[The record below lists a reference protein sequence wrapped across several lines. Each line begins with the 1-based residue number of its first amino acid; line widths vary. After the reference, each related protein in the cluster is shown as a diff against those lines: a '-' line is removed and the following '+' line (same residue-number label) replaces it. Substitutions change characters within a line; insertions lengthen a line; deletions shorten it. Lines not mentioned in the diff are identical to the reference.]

1 MKITNQDL
9 RQIIKE
15 ELEKVLD
22 EDYSMLSDMTPSD
35 ALAYIEE
42 NLNGRTWVFWD
53 LETIGFKGQIT
64 QYGAVAY
71 KIDNIA
77 GPALSSPTS
86 VFEANVSL
94 NDQTL
99 EQSRREEELLSRA
112 EDIISAGQEDS
123 EEYRFITAWQKA
135 QKYGRPHTVQDMLA
149 YTHYSTSE
157 NDMEEKEALQSF
169 VDWFAGLEGPLVS
182 VGHNIKSFDRRR
194 IIEEGQRLGV
204 DTTAFEDIDIFDT
217 ISFQRN
223 LFKLIAQELRHD
235 HEKMSK
241 FFYEYKDK
249 ISGELRHGF
258 TSPLQRMID
267 NYGPGPDYVQL
278 HTAVDDTEQLVT
290 AFFNIYKEVK
300 ELVGADDNLGSM
312 TGHINTKRANKE
324 MGTDLQDPIE
334 ISKAI
339 SRFRRD

>member
-1 MKITNQDL
+1 MKISKQDL

-22 EDYSMLSDMTPSD
+22 EDYSMLSDMTPND
-35 ALAYIEE
+35 GLAYIEE

-53 LETIGFKGQIT
+53 LETIGFDGQIT

-71 KIDNIA
+71 KIDDIA
-77 GPALSSPTS
+77 GPAPTSPTDTFS
-86 VFEANVSL
+86 VNVSL
-94 NDQTL
+94 GQQTL
-99 EQSRREEELLSRA
+99 DRSSREEELLSRA
-112 EDIISAGQEDS
+112 DDILAGGDEASDDYKFIDS
-123 EEYRFITAWQKA
+123 WKKA
-135 QKYGRPHTVQDMLA
+135 QKYGRPHTVQDMLK
-149 YTHYSTSE
+149 YTHYSASE
-157 NDMEEKEALQSF
+157 NDMEETAALQSF
-169 VDWFAGLEGPLVS
+169 MDWFGSLEGPLVS

-194 IIEEGQRLGV
+194 IIEEGKRLGV

-217 ISFQRN
+217 INFQRN

-249 ISGELRHGF
+249 ISGELKSGF
-258 TSPLQRMID
+258 TSPLQKMID
-267 NYGPGPDYVQL
+267 AYGPGPDYVQL

-300 ELVGADDNLGSM
+300 ELTGGDENLGGM

-324 MGTDLQDPIE
+324 MGTNLQDPAE

-339 SRFRRD
+339 SKFRRD

>member
-1 MKITNQDL
+1 MKISKQDL

-22 EDYSMLSDMTPSD
+22 EDYSMLSDMTPND

-53 LETIGFKGQIT
+53 LETIGFDGQIT

-71 KIDNIA
+71 KIDDIS
-77 GPALSSPTS
+77 GPAPTSPTDTFS
-86 VFEANVSL
+86 INVSL
-94 NDQTL
+94 GQQTL
-99 EQSRREEELLSRA
+99 DRSSREEELLSRA
-112 EDIISAGQEDS
+112 DDIMAGGDEGSDD
-123 EEYRFITAWQKA
+123 YKFINSWKKA
-135 QKYGRPHTVQDMLA
+135 QEHGRPHTVQDMLK
-149 YTHYSTSE
+149 YTHYSATE
-157 NDMEEKEALQSF
+157 NDMEEASALQSF
-169 VDWFAGLEGPLVS
+169 MDWFANLQGPLVS

-194 IIEEGQRLGV
+194 IIEEGKRLGV
-204 DTTAFEDIDIFDT
+204 DTSAFEDIDIFDT
-217 ISFQRN
+217 INFQRN
-223 LFKLIAQELRHD
+223 LFQLIAKELRHD

-249 ISGELRHGF
+249 ISGELKSGF
-258 TSPLQRMID
+258 TSPLQKMID
-267 NYGPGPDYVQL
+267 AYGPGPDYVQL
-278 HTAVDDTEQLVT
+278 HTAIDDTEQLVT

-300 ELVGADDNLGSM
+300 ELTGGDENLGSM

-324 MGTDLQDPIE
+324 MGTDLQDPSE

-339 SRFRRD
+339 SKFRRD